1 MFKNLNATVLGIS
14 GRQSELIELAMTYG
28 FQGLDFDAVDLVKR
42 VQRSDFENATRFLVS
57 SKMRATGFEVPVDLD
72 SDDVTFEKSLIGLGT
87 VAEVVGRLGGAAGVL
102 KLPAATDRLAFPEYF
117 EILRKRADR
126 VADVFAKVGVLVG
139 VSFSTS
145 EEDRAGKQ
153 FKFIQDVDGFL
164 AFFRACQSSGIGLV
178 IDTFDWTMGGG
189 TLEQLASIPGNRI
202 AALRLADAERIQ
214 SVAETTQSLRQV
226 SGSTGTVDNVKF
238 VTTLHQSGYSGPI
251 TSFADASHFAGL
263 KRDAIVAKSQDALDH
278 ALAGAGLPTFTR
290 RPDMVVES
298 TAPVFA
304 EVGLEA

>member
-57 SKMRATGFEVPVDLD
+57 SKMRATGFDVPVDLD
-72 SDDVTFEKSLIGLGT
+72 SDDATFEKSLAELGS
-87 VAEVVGRLGGAAGVL
+87 VADVVGKLSGTAGVL

-117 EILRKRADR
+117 EMMRKRVDR

-139 VSFSTS
+139 LSFSTA

-164 AFFRACQSSGIGLV
+164 AFFRACQSSAIGLV
-178 IDTFDWTMGGG
+178 IDTFDWTVGGG
-189 TLEQLASIPGNRI
+189 THEQLASIPGDRI
-202 AALRLADAERIQ
+202 AAVRISDSERIQ
-214 SVAETTQSLRQV
+214 SVAETTRSLRQV
-226 SGSTGTVDNVKF
+226 SGTTGTVDNVKF
-238 VTTLHQSGYSGPI
+238 VTILHQSGYAGPI
-251 TSFADASHFAGL
+251 TSFADSNHFAGL
-263 KRDAIVAKSQDALDH
+263 KRDSIVAKSQDALDH

-304 EVGLEA
+304 EIGLEA